1 MIAQQL
7 LANLLVLGVLP
18 ALGWA
23 DKLGKRLQRRPGP
36 RMGNFALFGGET
48 WKLPSPQDMKHQE
61 VID

>member
-1 MIAQQL
+1 MIALQ
-7 LANLLVLGVLP
+7 LANLVVLGVLP

-23 DKLGKRLQRRPGP
+23 DKLETPPKAARFPHEEFCP
-36 RMGNFALFGGET
+36 FSGET